1 MSAPH
6 LDSHA
11 IQAIRRALLA
21 FFDTSARDLPWRR
34 SGDPYAIWISE
45 VMAQQTRLETVIPYW
60 ERWLQRFPDVQ
71 ALAAAPVD
79 DVLKQWEGLGYYSR
93 ARNLHAAARIVAE
106 RHGGSL
112 PGDYAALRAL
122 PGIGEYT
129 AGAVSSIAFD
139 VPSAAVDGNVRR
151 VLARLLD
158 EPAPTQSRLRD
169 VAGSLVPDER
179 PGDFNQSLMEL
190 GALICTPRAPR
201 CTECPLRSHCAAS
214 AAGTQHD
221 RPRMV
226 PKRVPPMYEI
236 VTAVLRAPDGRVLVV
251 RRPATGLLAGLW
263 SFPGRE
269 LPHAPAA
276 PAEAARLAAGLARE
290 LVGSAVASEPVHI
303 GIVAHTFSHRREV
316 YHCHLVGVASQAL
329 SQPSRPSPAAER
341 AWIGSSRGD
350 LTLPR
355 AQQKV
360 HELVHS
366 ARLEAA
372 SGA

>member
-139 VPSAAVDGNVRR
+139 VRAPVVDGNVRR

-158 EPAPTQSRLRD
+158 EPMPSPRRLRA
-169 VAGSLVPDER
+169 VAASLVPDER
-179 PGDFNQSLMEL
+179 PGAFNQALMEL
-190 GALICTPRAPR
+190 GSLVCTPRSPQCDA
-201 CTECPLRSHCAAS
+201 CPLAEYCGART
-214 AAGTQHD
+214 AGTQLD
-221 RPRMV
+221 RPRTERKQPAPTYDV
-226 PKRVPPMYEI
+226 
-236 VTAVLRAPDGRVLVV
+236 VTVILRAADGTVLVT
-251 RRPATGLLAGLW
+251 RRPAKGLLAGLW

-269 LPHAPAA
+269 LQPDELAVSAA
-276 PAEAARLAAGLARE
+276 AGLAAGLIPGVKLGAPRRI
-290 LVGSAVASEPVHI
+290 GAVRHA
-303 GIVAHTFSHRREV
+303 FSHRREV
-316 YHCHLVGVASQAL
+316 YDCYVVDAPRTVPDGEPAVT
-329 SQPSRPSPAAER
+329 AAEPVADR
-341 AWIGSSRGD
+341 AWLGAERSGFA
-350 LTLPR
+350 LPR
-355 AQQKV
+355 AQQRI
-360 HELVHS
+360 HSLVFSGS
-366 ARLEAA
+366 AV
-372 SGA
+372 